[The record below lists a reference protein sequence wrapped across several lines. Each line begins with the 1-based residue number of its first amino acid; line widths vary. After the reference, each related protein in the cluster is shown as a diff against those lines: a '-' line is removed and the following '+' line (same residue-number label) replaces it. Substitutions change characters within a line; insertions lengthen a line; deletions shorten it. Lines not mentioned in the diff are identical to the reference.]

1 MLVNVRWAGG
11 APGGAGAARARATA
25 CGRGYDYWLRSLVWE
40 MKVRG
45 WLLEVLIKGH
55 LYTVGDG

>member
-1 MLVNVRWAGG
+1 MFVGREALREAL
-11 APGGAGAARARATA
+11 ARRGHARRPTD
-25 CGRGYDYWLRSLVWE
+25 GGYDYWLRSLVWE

-45 WLLEVLIKGH
+45 WLLEVLVKGH